1 MSEVE
6 TNGGGRFING
16 NCLTKR
22 FGELSLKMRSHI
34 SSLLLSVLENLSEA
48 LLDFCWRQSSH
59 RLERRF

>member
-1 MSEVE
+1 
-6 TNGGGRFING
+6 
-16 NCLTKR
+16 
-22 FGELSLKMRSHI
+22 MRSHI